1 MDNNAP
7 VLLRQKHNDDDGDDD
22 DDHDHDVDIS
32 DANCNILCPENLNC
46 RLF

>member
-7 VLLRQKHNDDDGDDD
+7 ELLRQKHNDDDGDDD
-22 DDHDHDVDIS
+22 DDDHDVDIS